1 MILIA
6 DSGST
11 KTDWCLANNGTVVSR
26 HATQGI
32 NPFFQN
38 DEEIRLILNRLVVE
52 VLPKQQIGH
61 LTAIYF
67 YGAGIRPEMQQRMR
81 DNIFAVTGVE
91 NVDVQGD
98 LIGAARSLFG
108 HDSGIACILGTGSNS
123 GLYDGK
129 EVVKNTP
136 PLGFILGDEGSG
148 AVLGKLFLG
157 TLCKG
162 LMPEGL
168 LEEYLEET
176 QQSVADIINAVYRKQ
191 LPNRYLAQTA
201 KFIHRHLDIPEVEEI
216 VTDNFRQFFRRNL
229 MQYHRNDLPVRAIG
243 SIAVHFEKQ
252 FKKAAKL
259 EGFAQDIITEQSP
272 MQGLVKFHAEW

>member
-11 KTDWCLANNGTVVSR
+11 KTDWCLANNGTVVAR

-52 VLPKQQIGH
+52 DLPKQQIGQ

-157 TLCKG
+157 ALCKG
-162 LMPEGL
+162 LMPDGMLDEWVEATG
-168 LEEYLEET
+168 
-176 QQSVADIINAVYRKQ
+176 QNVADIIQHVYRQ
-191 LPNRYLAQTA
+191 PLPNRYLAQATH
-201 KFIHRHLDIPEVEEI
+201 FMHSHLDVEEVRQLVI
-216 VTDNFRQFFRRNL
+216 TSFRDFFRRNL
-229 MQYHRNDLPVRAIG
+229 VQYGHSDLPVRAIG
-243 SIAVHFEKQ
+243 SIAYHFHAQLSE
-252 FKKAAKL
+252 AAEA
-259 EGFAQDIITEQSP
+259 EGFMLDRVEQSP
-272 MQGLVKFHAEW
+272 MMGLVDYHK

>member
-11 KTDWCLANNGTVVSR
+11 KTDWCLANNGTVVAR

-52 VLPKQQIGH
+52 DLPKQQIGQ

-157 TLCKG
+157 ALCKG
-162 LMPEGL
+162 LMPDGM
-168 LEEYLEET
+168 LEEYVEAT
-176 QQSVADIINAVYRKQ
+176 GQNVADIIQHAYRQ
-191 LPNRYLAQTA
+191 PLPNRYLAQATH
-201 KFIHRHLDIPEVEEI
+201 FIHDHFNVEE
-216 VTDNFRQFFRRNL
+216 VRQLVIMSLGDCFRRN
-229 MQYHRNDLPVRAIG
+229 MVHYGRRDLPVRAMG
-243 SIAVHFEKQ
+243 SIADYFQ
-252 FKKAAKL
+252 AYL
-259 EGFAQDIITEQSP
+259 S
-272 MQGLVKFHAEW
+272 

>member
-11 KTDWCLANNGTVVSR
+11 KTDWCLANNGTVVAR

-38 DEEIRLILNRLVVE
+38 DEEIRLILNKLVGE
-52 VLPKQQIGH
+52 VLP
-61 LTAIYF
+61 
-67 YGAGIRPEMQQRMR
+67 
-81 DNIFAVTGVE
+81 VTGVE

-129 EVVKNTP
+129 EVVKNAP

-157 TLCKG
+157 ALCKG
-162 LMPEGL
+162 LMPEGM
-168 LEEYLEET
+168 LEEYVEAT
-176 QQSVADIINAVYRKQ
+176 GQNVADIIQHVYRQ
-191 LPNRYLAQTA
+191 PLPNRYLAQATH
-201 KFIHRHLDIPEVEEI
+201 FIHDHLNVEEVRQLVI
-216 VTDNFRQFFRRNL
+216 MSFRDFFRRNL
-229 MQYHRNDLPVRAIG
+229 VQYGRRDLPVRAIG
-243 SIAVHFEKQ
+243 SIAYHFHAQLSE
-252 FKKAAKL
+252 AAET
-259 EGFAQDIITEQSP
+259 EGFMLDRVEQSP
-272 MQGLVKFHAEW
+272 MMGLVDYHK

>member
-157 TLCKG
+157 ALCKG
-162 LMPEGL
+162 LMPEGM
-168 LEEYLEET
+168 LEEYVEAT
-176 QQSVADIINAVYRKQ
+176 GQNVADIIQHVYRQ
-191 LPNRYLAQTA
+191 PLPNRYLAQATH
-201 KFIHRHLDIPEVEEI
+201 FMHSHLDVEEVRQLVI
-216 VTDNFRQFFRRNL
+216 MSFRDFFRRNL
-229 MQYHRNDLPVRAIG
+229 VQYGHNDLPVRAIG
-243 SIAVHFEKQ
+243 SIAYYFHAQLSE
-252 FKKAAKL
+252 AAEA
-259 EGFAQDIITEQSP
+259 EGFMLDRVEQSP
-272 MQGLVKFHAEW
+272 MMGLVDYHK

>member
-11 KTDWCLANNGTVVSR
+11 KTDWCLANNGTVVAR

-52 VLPKQQIGH
+52 DLPKQQIGH

-157 TLCKG
+157 ALCKG
-162 LMPEGL
+162 LMPEGM
-168 LEEYLEET
+168 LEEWVEAT
-176 QQSVADIINAVYRKQ
+176 CQNVADIIQHVYRQ
-191 LPNRYLAQTA
+191 PLPNRYLAQATH
-201 KFIHRHLDIPEVEEI
+201 FIHDHLNVEEVRQLVI
-216 VTDNFRQFFRRNL
+216 MSFRDFFRRNL
-229 MQYHRNDLPVRAIG
+229 VQYGHNDLPVRAIG
-243 SIAVHFEKQ
+243 SIAYYFHAQLSE
-252 FKKAAKL
+252 AAET
-259 EGFAQDIITEQSP
+259 EGFMLDRVKQSP
-272 MQGLVKFHAEW
+272 MMGLVDYHK